1 MKLSVVLLS
10 ALLLTPNILSA
21 QKWNWNAPDTAIN
34 ISTEN
39 EPTSLDSLIDENQKN
54 TDVSTEMNVQ
64 TFSNASAE
72 IPFTEDDFDKADA
85 NKDGIIEE
93 DELLQYQQNNFM
105 QMVQQTFNEFDTNKD
120 GKISEEEI
128 LSYYSKQQ
136 LDEQTLKKLFR

>member
-54 TDVSTEMNVQ
+54 TDVST
-64 TFSNASAE
+64 
-72 IPFTEDDFDKADA
+72 
-85 NKDGIIEE
+85 
-93 DELLQYQQNNFM
+93 
-105 QMVQQTFNEFDTNKD
+105 
-120 GKISEEEI
+120 
-128 LSYYSKQQ
+128 
-136 LDEQTLKKLFR
+136 